1 MRFLSLFQHT
11 LGFTRSEAT
20 VIIILATT
28 FLIGLALRWFDP
40 GDAAGAEVVE
50 RFDYSASD
58 STFLE
63 LSRRGSGP
71 PRSPADSVSAKSS
84 GSVGPQLSAKSVN
97 LNTATKTELLRLPGI
112 GQAFA
117 DRILRYREEHG
128 GFRAVGELKKIK
140 GIGQKRYERL
150 LPSVTTR

>member
-1 MRFLSLFQHT
+1 MKFPSVFPHT

-20 VIIILATT
+20 VIIILAST
-28 FLIGLALRWFDP
+28 FLIGLAIRWYDP
-40 GDAAGAEVVE
+40 GDASGAEVVE

-63 LSRRGSGP
+63 LSRGSSGQPGSPVGSVPATSSGP
-71 PRSPADSVSAKSS
+71 GGARLSS
-84 GSVGPQLSAKSVN
+84 RSVN

-128 GFRAVGELKKIK
+128 GFRTVGELKKIK
-140 GIGQKRYERL
+140 GIGQKRFERL
-150 LPSVTTR
+150 LPFVTID

>member
-20 VIIILATT
+20 VIIILAST
-28 FLIGLALRWFDP
+28 FLIGLALQWYDP
-40 GDAAGAEVVE
+40 GNAAGAEVVE

-63 LSRRGSGP
+63 LSRGDSGRATSTAESIPARNSGP
-71 PRSPADSVSAKSS
+71 
-84 GSVGPQLSAKSVN
+84 GGHQLSAKSVN
-97 LNTATKTELLRLPGI
+97 LNTASKTELLRLPGI

-128 GFRAVGELKKIK
+128 GFRTVGELKKVK
-140 GIGQKRYERL
+140 GIGKKRYERL
-150 LPSVTTR
+150 LPFVTIH